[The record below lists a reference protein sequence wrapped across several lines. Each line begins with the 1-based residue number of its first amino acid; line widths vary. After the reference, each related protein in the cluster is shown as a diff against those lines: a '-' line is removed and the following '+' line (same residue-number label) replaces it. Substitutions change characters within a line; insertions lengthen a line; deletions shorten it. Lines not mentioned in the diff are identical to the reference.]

1 MEQEVL
7 TIKQKVNEYVL
18 LHTFAEKH
26 KIQDDSL
33 IFKEGYFDSMGFIML
48 ITFIEEEFALKTSDS
63 DLIEE
68 NFESINAITSYIL
81 RKKTKQ

>member
-18 LHTFAEKH
+18 QHTFAEKH

-33 IFKEGYFDSMGFIML
+33 IFKEGYFDSLGFIML